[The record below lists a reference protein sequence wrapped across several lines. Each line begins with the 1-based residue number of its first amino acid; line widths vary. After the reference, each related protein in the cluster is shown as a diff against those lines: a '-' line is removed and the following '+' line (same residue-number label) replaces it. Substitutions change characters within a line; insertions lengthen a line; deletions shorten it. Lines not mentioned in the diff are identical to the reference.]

1 MRSAGLCRWTGLS
14 AAPARRCSGSGTAR
28 RWMESAPSPRRVSP
42 NSRKHGTEG
51 TQFPRGALRARPKY
65 HTKRPP
71 IRVGASKEIEREIRR
86 GVEFSLTRAHCR
98 VPGHMV
104 RGGSLRPTRPER
116 PECRTGGS
124 GLTPASP
131 PPTHRRVCGR
141 ATEQGGRGCSSRGG
155 GGERRTTRLGGGG
168 AGWM

>member
-131 PPTHRRVCGR
+131 PHPPASLRQSNRTGR
-141 ATEQGGRGCSSRGG
+141 EGLLLAGG
-155 GGERRTTRLGGGG
+155 GGGGNGG
-168 AGWM
+168 QLA